1 VTANSKHAKIGI
13 ARTILQDHLREHFNQ
28 AYPDRRVKEIS
39 VVHDTQKVLELD
51 TEKSVN

>member
-1 VTANSKHAKIGI
+1 MTANSKHAKIGI

-39 VVHDTQKVLELD
+39 VVHDTEKVSELNR
-51 TEKSVN
+51 ER